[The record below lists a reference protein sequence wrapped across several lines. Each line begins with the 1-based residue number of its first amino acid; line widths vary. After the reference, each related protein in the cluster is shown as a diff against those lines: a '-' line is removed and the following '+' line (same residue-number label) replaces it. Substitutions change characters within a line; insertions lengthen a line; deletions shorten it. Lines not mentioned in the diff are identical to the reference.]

1 MPVKIIDTWPKKR
14 KNQEMRKVS
23 SFSHFL
29 EKCMRRWCVLSV
41 LFSLTF
47 FAMDA
52 SAAVYKGGLGL
63 RLEGG
68 RDGNSGVSYK
78 QFVRQNMAFEGL
90 FLSDFDDGFEI
101 SALGMTQNGFPGAP
115 SELMWYGGGGA
126 HIGFWGDRN
135 PFVAGIDG
143 ILGVEYAFRQIPLS
157 LSLDWHPVFNLISK
171 EDDRFFPMKFG
182 LTVRYIF

>member
-1 MPVKIIDTWPKKR
+1 
-14 KNQEMRKVS
+14 
-23 SFSHFL
+23 
-29 EKCMRRWCVLSV
+29 MRRVFVRTVVFLS
-41 LFSLTF
+41 F
-47 FAMDA
+47 FFIAFD
-52 SAAVYKGGLGL
+52 SYAAYKGGLGL

-68 RDGNSGVSYK
+68 KDGNSGVSYK
-78 QFVRQNMAFEGL
+78 QFVRQNTALEGL

-143 ILGVEYAFRQIPLS
+143 ILGIEYAFRQIPLS
-157 LSLDWHPVFNLISK
+157 LSLDWHPVFNIISEK
-171 EDDRFFPMKFG
+171 DDRFFPMKFG